1 MVAPMSDVDALLLQ
15 LTSFSP
21 ARVKASPECW
31 GELMQLAPPHGVAPL
46 IAYNLEYRLAGSNA
60 PQPVRD
66 VLMGQYQGALADN
79 VFKLVNLKTA
89 LTQCPGKPVLLL
101 EAAAVADALY
111 PHIAFRP
118 THELRLLVHAED
130 LQTFVRGFG
139 AAGYGLIDEDD
150 ALGGHNV
157 LSDGRTQIVLHTRL
171 FAEARHADERAMWN
185 RATKA
190 MAYGRDALR
199 PAMEDALLCA
209 VLFQARAGFD
219 CALLQTL
226 DLRELVRGSPALG
239 GPYSRPLDTKVVLE
253 RARIFRLDRALWA
266 AMELVATLFPDLGE
280 KARALQPPVRSAS
293 ARLLRRWVVEPA
305 SRLHRT
311 RAPRGLERLRTLLAG
326 G

>member
-157 LSDGRTQIVLHTRL
+157 LSDGR
-171 FAEARHADERAMWN
+171 N
-185 RATKA
+185 
-190 MAYGRDALR
+190 ALR

>member
-1 MVAPMSDVDALLLQ
+1 MSDVDALLLQ

-21 ARVKASPECW
+21 ARVKASPESW

-46 IAYNLEYRLAGSNA
+46 VAYNLEYRLAGANA
-60 PQPVRD
+60 PQSVRD

-79 VFKLVNLKTA
+79 IFKLVNLKTA

-101 EAAAVADALY
+101 EAAAFADTLY
-111 PHIAFRP
+111 PHVAFRP
-118 THELRLLVHAED
+118 THELRLLVHAAD
-130 LQTFVRGFG
+130 LAAFVQGFG
-139 AAGYGLIDEDD
+139 AAGYGLTDEDD
-150 ALGGHNV
+150 LLGGHNV

-171 FAEARHADERAMWN
+171 FAQARHAEEAAMWE
-185 RATKA
+185 RATKS
-190 MAYGRDALR
+190 MAYGRDAVR

-209 VLFQARAGFD
+209 VLLQARAGFD

-226 DLRELVRGSPALG
+226 DLRELVRGSPDLG
-239 GPYSRPLDTKVVLE
+239 GPYSRAIDPQVVLA
-253 RARIFRLDRALWA
+253 RAKILKLDRALWA
-266 AMELVATLFPDLGE
+266 AMELVATLFPELGE
-280 KARALQPPVRSAS
+280 MARALQPPLRAAS
-293 ARLLRRWVVEPA
+293 AALLRRWVVEPA